1 VAGESLSGQS
11 GWTLTG
17 LMPGTLVAGYR
28 VESRIGAGGMAMV
41 LRARDEALGRTVAL
55 KILAPARAG
64 DAEFRERFVRES
76 RAVAAVD
83 HPHIIPVYAAGE
95 ASGVLYLAMRF
106 VAGGDLR
113 SVVQREGPLPGDRA
127 VTLLSPIASA
137 LDAAHAAGLVHRD
150 VKPANIL
157 VDRGPGRPEHPYLS
171 DFGLAKGSSSSTGL
185 TGTGQF
191 LGTPDYAAP
200 EQISGKPARPQT
212 DQYALACVAYTI
224 LTGRLP
230 FPRDESM
237 AVLWAHMY
245 DQPPSLTA
253 SRPDLPAAVD
263 TVLARAL
270 AKAPEGRY
278 ATCEEFIDALWA
290 ALGKSSRSNSGGTFA
305 SSGSSA
311 ADAASERRP
320 PWDSEVQGPSPHT
333 HTQTVP
339 QPSIPESPVLTDP
352 RTDLPLESPS
362 VPPVSV
368 DPPVTSVKWTMP
380 FGRFWQY
387 RTGQGGRGWPIVTS
401 ALVLLVLL
409 IAGAG
414 VGFWRYNQSQYYVG
428 VTSDGYVAIFRGT
441 NQSLAGISLSSLLS
455 RSTLKASMLTS
466 SDQATLQQAIS
477 TSSVSDAQQRI
488 DQLVTEADQCQQ
500 TYQHLAT
507 WQSENLAYENYLVAK
522 VEATKNR
529 TKAPAVVNNPGP
541 MLTQLPDADQCAPS
555 TAFGIPASAL
565 PATAATA
572 PAPTPSATP
581 SEPASTPSTSSSA
594 KATAT
599 PSASTTPT
607 AAG

>member
-1 VAGESLSGQS
+1 MDAH
-11 GWTLTG
+11 G
-17 LMPGTLVAGYR
+17 LVPGSVIAGYR

-41 LRARDEALGRTVAL
+41 FRARDEALGRTVAL
-55 KILAPARAG
+55 KILAPAPAG

-95 ASGVLYLAMRF
+95 ANGVLYLAMRF

-127 VTLLSPIASA
+127 VSLLSPIASA

-157 VDRGPGRPEHPYLS
+157 VDTQSRPPGAPVPVRLRAGQGH
-171 DFGLAKGSSSSTGL
+171 ASSTGL

-200 EQISGKPARPQT
+200 EQISGKPARPRPT
-212 DQYALACVAYTI
+212 STPSPASPTPSLPA
-224 LTGRLP
+224 RLP

-263 TVLARAL
+263 KVLARAL
-270 AKAPEGRY
+270 AKSPEERY
-278 ATCEEFIDALWA
+278 ATCGEFIDALRA
-290 ALGKSSRSNSGGTFA
+290 ALSKSSRSNSGGTFA

-320 PWDSEVQGPSPHT
+320 PWDWEVQGPSSHTHT

-339 QPSIPESPVLTDP
+339 QPSIPESPVLTNP

-362 VPPVSV
+362 VPPVTA
-368 DPPVTSVKWTMP
+368 DPPVASVTWTTP
-380 FGRFWQY
+380 FRWFWQH
-387 RTGQGGRGWPIVTS
+387 RAGQGGRGWPIVTS

-414 VGFWRYNQSQYYVG
+414 VGFWQYNQSQYYVG

-441 NQSLAGISLSSLLS
+441 NQSLAGISLSSLLTQ
-455 RSTLKASMLTS
+455 STLKASMLTS
-466 SDQATLQQAIS
+466 SDQATLQQTIS

-488 DQLVTEADQCQQ
+488 DQLVAEADQCQQ

-522 VEATKNR
+522 VEATKSHA
-529 TKAPAVVNNPGP
+529 KAPAVVNNPGP
-541 MLTQLPDADQCAPS
+541 NAH
-555 TAFGIPASAL
+555 
-565 PATAATA
+565 
-572 PAPTPSATP
+572 
-581 SEPASTPSTSSSA
+581 
-594 KATAT
+594 
-599 PSASTTPT
+599 PT
-607 AAG
+607 A